1 MMNILIIKNMRI
13 LNNKEKYGLY
23 DHDDFDFYG
32 IRDRKFF

>member
-1 MMNILIIKNMRI
+1 MRI